1 MVEATLLTLQK
12 LSQDEKN
19 VLKTFEKRI
28 HALFP
33 FKLQVSELIR
43 ALDVHKQELANR
55 ERALSILD
63 TIQAQLRQMFANLDF
78 TSVSAEKEILDN
90 FAHDKKLEFEDLLR
104 DQAAGGE
111 FGGRA
116 NKKITQILRDKEEEL
131 KALKK
136 IDTALEHFKEAIVL
150 FQGMIKHERQVAKE
164 AEQLIDETRNVQ
176 TPLDIDHA
184 MHEWRQ
190 MAETIEKTILQE
202 KKEVF
207 DRLQPLLQEK
217 TWAEQLV
224 EKYEQ
229 PRRKWLIF
237 TQKITKED
245 VQKDLSTI
253 ASHAELDHYKT
264 LLMKHANLLSKD
276 AYEYLIEESKKQRIE
291 MTLNTHLAMY
301 DKLTGLLNR
310 HTFEPLARQFVE
322 LAQRQQK
329 PLSLILLDIDDFGQF
344 NKKYGTQ
351 MGDKVLATVAS
362 IVRKHIRRSDSA
374 CRWGGEEWFIIAPDT
389 GFDGSSMLAETLRK
403 SIEQE
408 SVGVAPEPITASF
421 GVAILPQ
428 DGVLLE
434 ELMKVADDRMRSS
447 KAHGKN
453 RITTL
458 KIQPKAESVITR
470 Q

>member
-28 HALFP
+28 HALYP
-33 FKLQVSELIR
+33 FKQQVTELIR
-43 ALDVHKQELANR
+43 ALDVCKQEPSNR
-55 ERALSILD
+55 GQVLSMLD
-63 TIQAQLRQMFANLDF
+63 GIQSQLRQMFSNLDF
-78 TSVSAEKEILDN
+78 ASVSAEKELLDK
-90 FAHDKKLEFEDLLR
+90 FAREKRLDFEDLLR

-111 FGGRA
+111 FGERA
-116 NKKITQILRDKEEEL
+116 SKKIAQILRDKQEEL
-131 KALKK
+131 QALKK
-136 IDTALEHFKEAIVL
+136 IDTAVEHFKEAVVL
-150 FQGMIKHERQVAKE
+150 FQGMMKHERQVAKE
-164 AEQLIDETRNVQ
+164 TEQLIDETRNTQ
-176 TPLDIDHA
+176 TPLDFDHV

-190 MAETIEKTILQE
+190 MSAAIEKTILQE
-202 KKEVF
+202 KTEVF

-224 EKYEQ
+224 AKYDQ
-229 PRRKWLIF
+229 PRKKWLIF

-245 VQKDLSTI
+245 IQKDLSTI

-264 LLMKHANLLSKD
+264 LLMKHANLLAKD
-276 AYEYLIEESKKQRIE
+276 AYEYIIEESKKQRIE
-291 MTLNTHLAMY
+291 MTLNTHLATY

-310 HTFEPLARQFVE
+310 HSFEPLAKQFVE

-329 PLSLILLDIDDFGQF
+329 SLSLILLDIDNFGQF

-362 IVRKHIRRSDSA
+362 IVRKHVRRSDSV

-389 GFDGSSMLAETLRK
+389 GITGSAMLAETIREA
-403 SIEQE
+403 IEQE
-408 SVGVAPEPITASF
+408 SGGVAPEPITASF
-421 GVAILPQ
+421 GIAILPQ

-453 RITTL
+453 KVTTL
-458 KIQPKAESVITR
+458 QIEPKVKNVITG
-470 Q
+470 

>member
-43 ALDVHKQELANR
+43 ALDVYKQVPANR

-63 TIQAQLRQMFANLDF
+63 TIQTQLRQMFANLDF
-78 TSVSAEKEILDN
+78 TSVSAEKDILDN
-90 FAHDKKLEFEDLLR
+90 FAREKKLEFEDLLR

-111 FGGRA
+111 FGERA
-116 NKKITQILRDKEEEL
+116 NKKIYAILRDKEEEL

-136 IDTALEHFKEAIVL
+136 IDTSLEHFKEAVVL

-164 AEQLIDETRNVQ
+164 AEQLVQETRDAQ
-176 TPLDIDHA
+176 TPLDIDHL
-184 MHEWRQ
+184 MHEWRE
-190 MAETIEKTILQE
+190 MAALIEKTILQE
-202 KKEVF
+202 KTEVF

-224 EKYEQ
+224 AKYSQ
-229 PRRKWLIF
+229 PRKKWLIF

-301 DKLTGLLNR
+301 DRLTGLLNR
-310 HTFEPLARQFVE
+310 HSFEPLAKKFVE
-322 LAQRQQK
+322 LARRQEK
-329 PLSLILLDIDDFGQF
+329 SLSLILLDIDNFGQF

-351 MGDKVLATVAS
+351 MGDKVLMAVAA
-362 IVRKHIRRSDSA
+362 IVRKHLIRSSDTA
-374 CRWGGEEWFIIAPDT
+374 CRWGGEEWVIIAPDT
-389 GFDGSSMLAETLRK
+389 GIAGSAMLAETLREA
-403 SIEQE
+403 IEQE

-421 GVAILPQ
+421 GIAILPQ
-428 DGVLLE
+428 DGMLLE

-453 RITTL
+453 RVTTLQIEPKAKNVITT
-458 KIQPKAESVITR
+458 
-470 Q
+470 

>member
-12 LSQDEKN
+12 LTQEEKN

-28 HALFP
+28 NALYP
-33 FKLQVSELIR
+33 FKQQVSELIIV
-43 ALDVHKQELANR
+43 LDACKQDISNKGR
-55 ERALSILD
+55 MLSSLNS
-63 TIQAQLRQMFANLDF
+63 TQSQLGQMFANLDF
-78 TSVSAEKEILDN
+78 TSVSAEKEALDA
-90 FAHDKKLEFEDLLR
+90 FAREKRLDFEDLLR

-111 FGGRA
+111 FGERA
-116 NKKITQILRDKEEEL
+116 NKKISQILRDKEEEL
-131 KALKK
+131 RALKK
-136 IDTALEHFKEAIVL
+136 IDTALEHFTEAVVL
-150 FQGMIKHERQVAKE
+150 FRGMIKHERQVAKE
-164 AEQLIDETRNVQ
+164 AEQLIQETKNAQ
-176 TPLDIDHA
+176 TPLDIDHV

-190 MAETIEKTILQE
+190 MSATIEKTVLQE
-202 KKEVF
+202 KTEVF

-224 EKYEQ
+224 EKYSQ
-229 PRRKWLIF
+229 PRKKWLIF

-245 VQKDLSTI
+245 IQKDMSTI

-264 LLMKHANLLSKD
+264 LLMKHANILAKD

-291 MTLNTHLAMY
+291 MTLNTHLATY
-301 DKLTGLLNR
+301 DRLTGLLNR
-310 HTFEPLARQFVE
+310 HSFEPLARQFVE
-322 LAQRQQK
+322 LAQRQQRS
-329 PLSLILLDIDDFGQF
+329 LSLILLDIDNFGQF

-351 MGDKVLATVAS
+351 MGDKVLAAVAS
-362 IVRKHIRRSDSA
+362 IVRKHIRRSDAA

-389 GFDGSSMLAETLRK
+389 GFDGSAMLAETLRK

-453 RITTL
+453 RVTTL
-458 KIQPKAESVITR
+458 PTEPKAKNVITS